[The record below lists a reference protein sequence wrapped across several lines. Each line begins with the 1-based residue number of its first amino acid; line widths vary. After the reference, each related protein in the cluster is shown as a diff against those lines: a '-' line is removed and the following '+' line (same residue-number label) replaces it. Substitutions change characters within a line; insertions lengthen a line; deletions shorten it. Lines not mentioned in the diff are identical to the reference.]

1 MDQIHSPGYN
11 TRKKVFVFYLP
22 EQPRPG
28 PTWIF
33 CAAPAEI
40 LLASDHR
47 VSFFVQV
54 TEKKSFQDVLN
65 NCVNKFYTTL
75 LYILFRIS

>member
-65 NCVNKFYTTL
+65 NCVN
-75 LYILFRIS
+75 